1 MASKYSLRSMTN
13 TKKTAGRI
21 AKSDSCSVVVVLQGK
36 GHSIKSGILSVTI
49 QNKV

>member
-13 TKKTAGRI
+13 TKKTGHI

-36 GHSIKSGILSVTI
+36 GHSITSGILSVTI